1 MQRPCSFVFL
11 ICLVLHL
18 FLPWAQ
24 ARRGPRDATVL
35 IIRHAEK
42 AEDKND
48 PGLSRLGWKRAE
60 AYPDYFRHFTLDGA
74 PIHIDYLFASRQTP
88 QSVRPQL
95 TLKPLSDALHI
106 PMKLMFED
114 ERYRNLA
121 RDLITGEFDHKTTL
135 ICWHHAKIAELIH
148 ELGGDAEALLGPNE
162 WDEEVYGW
170 VVVLRFGP
178 LGEIKESYV
187 INENLMPDDT
197 KEPPAP
203 PEPGADAEPLKK
215 PKKK

>member
-1 MQRPCSFVFL
+1 MHRPILFVFL
-11 ICLVLHL
+11 VGLFVHL
-18 FLPWAQ
+18 TLQCAQ
-24 ARRGPRDATVL
+24 ARRGPKDATVL

-42 AEDKND
+42 ADDKND
-48 PGLSRLGWKRAE
+48 PGLSRLGLKRAA
-60 AYPDYFRHFTLDGA
+60 AYPDYFRRFTLDGE
-74 PIHIDYLFASRQTP
+74 PIHIDYLFAARQTP

-114 ERYRNLA
+114 DRYRNLVL
-121 RDLITGEFDHKTTL
+121 DLNTGEFDHKTTL

-148 ELGGDAEALLGPNE
+148 ELGGNSEALLGPNE
-162 WDEEVYGW
+162 WDETVYGW

-187 INENLMPDDT
+187 INEHLMADDT
-197 KEPPAP
+197 KDPPAP
-203 PEPGADAEPLKK
+203 PEPGAVAEPVKA